1 MKERII
7 NCSIELFSRYGIKGL
22 TMDAIASELG
32 ISKRTLYE
40 HFSCKKQLLEVC
52 LCSRL
57 EQRHLFTLTGKSLI
71 DELVS
76 LYTAMR
82 QLNLKRAHRFCQELC
97 KFYAPVYESL
107 QQKLLDYASACGAHV
122 ETGIQEG
129 YIRRDIRPAM
139 VCTAVSGCLTQ
150 LFAYADYEYADVRR
164 ILSPDIIVVFTRG
177 LCTIKGRNY
186 LEQRIKEIA

>member
-7 NCSIELFSRYGIKGL
+7 NCSIELFSRYGIKGV

-40 HFSCKKQLLEVC
+40 QFSCKEQLLETC

-57 EQRHLFTLTGKSLI
+57 DQQQLFTLTGKSLI
-71 DELVS
+71 DELVA
-76 LYTAMR
+76 LYAGMR
-82 QLNLKRAHRFCQELC
+82 RLDLKRAHHFCRELR
-97 KFYAPVYESL
+97 KFYAPVYETL
-107 QQKLLDYASACGAHV
+107 HRKLLNYASGWGKHV
-122 ETGIQEG
+122 ETGFREG
-129 YIRRDIRPAM
+129 YIRRDVQSAL
-139 VCTAVSGCLTQ
+139 VCIAVSGCLTQ

-164 ILSPDIIVVFTRG
+164 VLSPDIIVVFTRG

-186 LEQRIKEIA
+186 LEQKIKEIA